1 MRLIWPTGR
10 PTSLCEEFVEFQVG
24 KIKKKCLCS
33 TFCELF
39 IIFALNHSN
48 YRSMWW
54 LIVSGSDCLTTL
66 LTRFSPQ
73 NCFEL
78 SNLGM
83 SVGSI
88 WKVNMLVS

>member
-1 MRLIWPTGR
+1 MNNLLNFKWARL
-10 PTSLCEEFVEFQVG
+10 
-24 KIKKKCLCS
+24 KKQCLC
-33 TFCELF
+33 FAFYELF

-54 LIVSGSDCLTTL
+54 LIMSGSDCLTTL
-66 LTRFSPQ
+66 LTRFSSQ
-73 NCFEL
+73 NCFKL

-88 WKVNMLVS
+88 WKVNMFVS

>member
-1 MRLIWPTGR
+1 VKNLLNFRWVRL
-10 PTSLCEEFVEFQVG
+10 
-24 KIKKKCLCS
+24 KKQSFCS
-33 TFCELF
+33 AFCELF

-54 LIVSGSDCLTTL
+54 LIVSGSDCLITL
-66 LTRFSPQ
+66 LTRFSSH

>member
-1 MRLIWPTGR
+1 MKNLLNFRWARL
-10 PTSLCEEFVEFQVG
+10 
-24 KIKKKCLCS
+24 KKQCLCS
-33 TFCELF
+33 AFCEFF

-48 YRSMWW
+48 YQSMWW

-66 LTRFSPQ
+66 LTGFSSQ
-73 NCFEL
+73 NYFEL

>member
-1 MRLIWPTGR
+1 MMRLIWLTGR
-10 PTSLCEEFVEFQVG
+10 PTSLCEEFAEFQVG
-24 KIKKKCLCS
+24 KIKKTVSLS
-33 TFCELF
+33 ALCELF

-66 LTRFSPQ
+66 LTRFSSH

-78 SNLGM
+78 SNLGT
-83 SVGSI
+83 VCQ
-88 WKVNMLVS
+88 WV